1 MFSYLLTALAAALCL
16 LGALMIYAN
25 FHFLLEQQRG
35 KNTSFMPCLGAVFW
49 CLGIYC
55 IPKQYAISG
64 YWYAVAL
71 LDIGV
76 WILPLSLMYMINK
89 ARAHAPAC
97 WWRNLCA
104 IRAMSITVCLFTAM
118 VMPCCLIK
126 NLTRAVVACGTGSA

>member
-1 MFSYLLTALAAALCL
+1 MFSYLITVLAAALCL

-35 KNTSFMPCLGAVFW
+35 KNTSFMPCLGAVLW

-55 IPKQYAISG
+55 IRKQYAISG

-76 WILPLSLMYMINK
+76 WILPLSLMYSRSN
-89 ARAHAPAC
+89 
-97 WWRNLCA
+97 
-104 IRAMSITVCLFTAM
+104 
-118 VMPCCLIK
+118 
-126 NLTRAVVACGTGSA
+126 